1 MQKEIE
7 MLMDYNTSM
16 SNDARLIVAEK
27 MSEMVSVIEAVAH
40 IGVDWGYG
48 KYTMHPTDSI
58 VGKAKSLLD
67 TQQ

>member
-1 MQKEIE
+1 MKKEIE
-7 MLMDYNTSM
+7 MLMDYNTGM

-27 MSEMVSVIEAVAH
+27 MAEMAVVIEAVAH

-48 KYTMHPTDSI
+48 KYTMLPTDAM

-67 TQQ
+67 T